1 MANAHC
7 VCPRFVADNI
17 KNPGIYT
24 DVFIG
29 QLLQSDDQIVL
40 DREESLVSAYLNAVK
55 ADAEAFQNFTVWK
68 KLLDSQPQGKILLSN
83 SGNAL
88 NFSEAVFNTIS
99 KAITRNDKA
108 IIAADN
114 NHYASLFPKIETGGI
129 NLLSLCSLQA
139 RPIEIPLQKIIGYS
153 KFEIDLGWVLERI
166 GRTCRKKYSEDDH
179 NDHVRDLLDAKG
191 YTLRDQTR
199 EGSSATGVSAGELDL
214 AVINCGNL
222 YTIIEAMKLATMK
235 ESYID
240 EHYRKLTTNY
250 NPLAVKRTYLVTYY
264 TGKNF
269 HGWWLKY
276 KKYIQT
282 LDPLKFTDK
291 EHSCNDSTEEI
302 ETNLH
307 GLKKLYH
314 HITIE
319 GQRSICVHYAIKI
332 EE

>member
-17 KNPGIYT
+17 KNPSIYT
-24 DVFIG
+24 DIFIG
-29 QLLQSDDQIVL
+29 QLLQSNDQIVL
-40 DREESLVSAYLNAVK
+40 DREESLVTAYLNAVK

-68 KLLDSQPQGKILLSN
+68 KLLDSQPQGKVLLSN
-83 SGNAL
+83 SGNSQ
-88 NFSEAVFNTIS
+88 NSSEAVFNTIS
-99 KAITRNDKA
+99 QAITRHDKA

-114 NHYASLFPKIETGGI
+114 NHYASLFTKIETSGI
-129 NLLSLCSLQA
+129 NLLSLCSLQS
-139 RPIEIPLQKIIGYS
+139 RPITVPLQKIIGHT
-153 KFEIDLGWVLERI
+153 KFESDLGWILERI
-166 GRTCRKKYSEDDH
+166 GRTCRKKYSEDDD

-199 EGSSATGVSAGELDL
+199 EGNSATGISAGELDL
-214 AVINCGNL
+214 AIMNCGNL

-240 EHYRKLTTNY
+240 EHYRKLITNY
-250 NPLAVKRTYLVTYY
+250 NPLSVKRTYLITYY

-269 HGWWLKY
+269 YGWWDKY
-276 KKYIQT
+276 RKYIDT
-282 LDPLKFTDK
+282 LDPMKLTDK
-291 EHSCNDSTEEI
+291 EQSSNDSIEEV
-302 ETNLH
+302 ETSLN

-319 GQRSICVHYAIKI
+319 GQRSICVHYAIRI